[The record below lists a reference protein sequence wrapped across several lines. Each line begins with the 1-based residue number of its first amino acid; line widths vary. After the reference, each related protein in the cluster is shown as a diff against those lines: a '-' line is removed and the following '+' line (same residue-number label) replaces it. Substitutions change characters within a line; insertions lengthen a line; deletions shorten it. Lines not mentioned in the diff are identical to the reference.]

1 MAVVSFRKQPLKRG
15 RHKLFYLTLFLAIVI
30 FAAFIY
36 GRFYTDL
43 KHASEKRR
51 PSIAIVSLLNGSLS
65 TAKYKT
71 ALNSVKCYALQNDY
85 EFILKSDEGYEG
97 LCRQRDFFFKRHCI
111 VANIL
116 ESHDFE
122 WILFT
127 DTDIGV
133 VNEKIRIE
141 KYIKDDAH
149 IIFYDRIFN
158 FEIMAGSYLAK
169 KSNFSI
175 TFLRGWANYEKKIP
189 PRFSGSD
196 NGAIHMYMV
205 ELLAPSSPLIPKC
218 WQLWR
223 ETTNFE
229 TLTRYTLCCRE
240 ALKIQTNRSIYV
252 YKKGMGWARD
262 AWLTNSH
269 WSLERDF
276 MFHALKEKDRRNFTM
291 ADKRRLSNGDYFPWI
306 NTLRTPLDME
316 KCRKKS
322 VIWDHEL
329 DLIVP
334 ADVID
339 NHLAKRKIRVDM
351 EYQRKLSFIAQPKP

>member
-1 MAVVSFRKQPLKRG
+1 M
-15 RHKLFYLTLFLAIVI
+15 FYLTLFLAIVI

-43 KHASEKRR
+43 KVRSGFFLSRIDFFEKRR

-196 NGAIHMYMV
+196 NGAIHVRISLVV
-205 ELLAPSSPLIPKC
+205 EKTKRIHFAK
-218 WQLWR
+218 
-223 ETTNFE
+223 
-229 TLTRYTLCCRE
+229 

-291 ADKRRLSNGDYFPWI
+291 ADKSVFSRRLSNGDYFPWI

-316 KCRKKS
+316 KCRKSK
-322 VIWDHEL
+322 
-329 DLIVP
+329 
-334 ADVID
+334 A
-339 NHLAKRKIRVDM
+339 
-351 EYQRKLSFIAQPKP
+351 